1 MIAFTEESVFKYFI
15 ERFDISNKKIL
26 EVGGAIS
33 HNYLFQN
40 TNIDEWV
47 SIDPANEE
55 EHSVCNR
62 YKKHRK
68 ECIDYSKNEY
78 FDFIFSANA
87 FEHIN
92 NFRES
97 LSVMYDNLKRGGVL
111 FAHFGPI
118 WSAPDGHHLSNIIL
132 KDGTEV
138 NFWINNPLPKWFHL
152 LYKKSEMH
160 DMLLNYYEEDDVNTI
175 ISYIFYD
182 SYLNRLTFK
191 DYISCFIDSGFN
203 IEEIRIADEID
214 YDFNPLIPAL
224 NTDEEAKRKLISKYG
239 NNCYECRDMLVVLK
253 K

>member
-87 FEHIN
+87 I
-92 NFRES
+92 
-97 LSVMYDNLKRGGVL
+97 LSILTTLGKAFLMMYDNLKGEVFYLLTSVQYGL
-111 FAHFGPI
+111 LLM
-118 WSAPDGHHLSNIIL
+118 DIIYQ
-132 KDGTEV
+132 
-138 NFWINNPLPKWFHL
+138 I
-152 LYKKSEMH
+152 
-160 DMLLNYYEEDDVNTI
+160 
-175 ISYIFYD
+175 
-182 SYLNRLTFK
+182 
-191 DYISCFIDSGFN
+191 
-203 IEEIRIADEID
+203 
-214 YDFNPLIPAL
+214 
-224 NTDEEAKRKLISKYG
+224 
-239 NNCYECRDMLVVLK
+239 
-253 K
+253 